1 MATDD
6 GFTAGDNSSGTS
18 GETFDVDK
26 VEYKYAQMVVPNF
39 VVEDALTGTGDVAW
53 LSAPQVTTSST
64 PTSSTSTTTT
74 TTSGATTT
82 TTVTDSTGTTTTTVT
97 RPSGNSFLRLG
108 SFPVAAS
115 GSSASNYSLG
125 VDTATSAG
133 APTGFSDSLTL
144 AKLVGDPKEVAT
156 AQASDDS
163 TSTNDDK
170 LFTSDPFKGNKM
182 RGFVDDTRIRDDKN
196 TDVLYIKG
204 SSSASSVETNTT
216 DNREAETRRLLTKGG
231 WWDHS
236 DGNRIST
243 TAGDKIE
250 VIQGNYKMVVLG
262 RRKANDT
269 GDLRVVDISGGLEY
283 TKTHEYLE
291 SENVWATYEESSKK
305 YATKRSSGKEI
316 TYFEGTL
323 KESITGKDPDTGDVL
338 PDENK
343 DPVVRSKTWAKK
355 IETYI
360 GTESKPVPDVISI
373 SHTGARTEVTASGA
387 ITNFRIAYAT
397 FVQLQTAGVLMADMK
412 ATLGPLVE
420 IKATATAL
428 FDVKS
433 AAKLLLKTDLSPLVH
448 EIKVGNICTFSTA
461 QSYVSGSL
469 FDFSL
474 SNKAFSV
481 KKDQIDGIN
490 NAIASLRTDLSNTVT
505 TVHNHTTHVHNNTLQ
520 IDNVDLRIA
529 VIHNYM

>member
-1 MATDD
+1 MPTDD
-6 GFTAGDNSSGTS
+6 GFTAGDKSDTTS
-18 GETFDVDK
+18 GETIDVDA

-39 VVEDALTGTGDVAW
+39 VVEDALTGTGDIAW
-53 LSAPQVTTSST
+53 LSAPR
-64 PTSSTSTTTT
+64 
-74 TTSGATTT
+74 
-82 TTVTDSTGTTTTTVT
+82 TVTDPTTGTPTTTPGT

-115 GSSASNYSLG
+115 GSSSSTYSLS

-133 APTGFSDSLTL
+133 APAGFSDSLTL
-144 AKLVGDPKEVAT
+144 ARLVGDPKEVAT

-163 TSTNDDK
+163 TSTNEDK
-170 LFTSDPFKGNKM
+170 LFTSDPFKGNKI
-182 RGFVDDTRIRDDKN
+182 RGFVDDTRIRDDRN
-196 TDVLYIKG
+196 SDVLYIKG
-204 SSSASSVETNTT
+204 SSSPSSVETNTT

-236 DGNRIST
+236 DGNRVST

-262 RRKANDT
+262 RRKESDT
-269 GDLRVVDISGGLEY
+269 GDVRVVDISGGLEY

-291 SENVWATYEESSKK
+291 SEKVWATYEESSKK
-305 YATKRSSGKEI
+305 NATKRSSGKEI
-316 TYFEGTL
+316 TYFEGSL
-323 KESITGKDPDTGDVL
+323 KETITGKEPGVGDVL
-338 PDENK
+338 PDDDK

-360 GTESKPVPDVISI
+360 GTESKPVPDIISV
-373 SHTGARTEVTASGA
+373 SHSGARTEVTATGA
-387 ITNFRIAYAT
+387 LTNFRIAYAT

-412 ATLGPLVE
+412 ATIGPLVE

-481 KKDQIDGIN
+481 KKDQIDAIN
-490 NAIASLRTDLSNTVT
+490 NSIASLRTDLSNTVT
-505 TVHNHTTHVHNNTLQ
+505 TVHNHTTHVHNNTVQ

>member
-39 VVEDALTGTGDVAW
+39 VVEDALAGAGDVAW

-64 PTSSTSTTTT
+64 PTSPTTTTTT

-82 TTVTDSTGTTTTTVT
+82 TTVTGPTGTTTTAVT
-97 RPSGNSFLRLG
+97 RPSGHSFLRLG
-108 SFPVAAS
+108 SFPVTAS
-115 GSSASNYSLG
+115 GSSSSSYTVS
-125 VDTATSAG
+125 VDSATSAG

-204 SSSASSVETNTT
+204 SSSSSSVETNTT

-291 SENVWATYEESSKK
+291 SEKVWATYEESSPKN
-305 YATKRSSGKEI
+305 ATKRSSGKEI
-316 TYFEGTL
+316 TYFEGSL
-323 KESITGKDPDTGDVL
+323 KESITGKDGAGLVDTST
-338 PDENK
+338 
-343 DPVVRSKTWAKK
+343 DPVVRSKTWAQS
-355 IETYI
+355 IETYVGSI
-360 GTESKPVPDVISI
+360 TKPVPHVFSM
-373 SHTGARTEVTASGA
+373 SFTGSREEVTVTGGFAVGRFA
-387 ITNFRIAYAT
+387 AGP
-397 FVQLQTAGVLMADMK
+397 FVQLQTA
-412 ATLGPLVE
+412 PL
-420 IKATATAL
+420 L
-428 FDVKS
+428 FVDVKACLGAYYDVK
-433 AAKLLLKTDLSPLVH
+433 AAIYLLKADLAPFVR
-448 EIKVGNICTFSTA
+448 EIKVGTVFSYNTTETHVTGSSTTFKGGVQQVTVKQSDIQGVRDQIAAVKTELLQKQNVIRNDVSDLCLTA
-461 QSYVSGSL
+461 TYL
-469 FDFSL
+469 
-474 SNKAFSV
+474 SV
-481 KKDQIDGIN
+481 K
-490 NAIASLRTDLSNTVT
+490 V
-505 TVHNHTTHVHNNTLQ
+505 
-520 IDNVDLRIA
+520 DNLA
-529 VIHNYM
+529 AMHNYA